1 MVLFGAHRPL
11 LELSDTDLVG
21 AVIGGDRDAVV
32 YLFYEKFA
40 AMFQYHIYKLF
51 PYKVDVEE
59 LTDELFLYL
68 YEDNWRRLRT
78 YNGSVKLS
86 TWMSVVSFR
95 FFKNFKATKI
105 DCNGLVTIS
114 DKWESFRGDW
124 TQSRDAEAAM
134 DIRTAIDSIK
144 SDRDRR
150 IAERLFIEDKA
161 FEDIAAEFGM
171 TVDYVYTVKN
181 RIVKLLK
188 NKLNGYQ

>member
-1 MVLFGAHRPL
+1 MHKACRYIKEMSDS
-11 LELSDTDLVG
+11 ELVE
-21 AVIGGDRDAVV
+21 AVIGGDKDAVV

-40 AMFQYHIYKLF
+40 AMFQYHIYKIF
-51 PYKVDVEE
+51 PYKVDIEE
-59 LTDELFLYL
+59 LTDEFFLYL
-68 YEDNWRRLRT
+68 YEDKWRRLRT

-95 FFKNFKATKI
+95 FFKNYKISRI
-105 DCNGLVTIS
+105 DCKGLITIS

-124 TQSRDAEAAM
+124 IQGVDVEAAV
-134 DIRTAIDSIK
+134 DIRAAIDSIK
-144 SDRDRR
+144 NDRDRK
-150 IAERLFIEDKA
+150 IAEKLFIKDKS

-188 NKLNGYQ
+188 NKLYGYQ

>member
-1 MVLFGAHRPL
+1 MRKVCRYIK
-11 LELSDTDLVG
+11 EMSDTELVE
-21 AVIGGDRDAVV
+21 AVIRGDKDAVV

-40 AMFQYHIYKLF
+40 AMFQYHIYKIF

-59 LTDELFLYL
+59 LTDEFFLYL
-68 YEDNWRRLRT
+68 YEDKWRRLRT

-95 FFKNFKATKI
+95 FFKNYKISRI
-105 DCNGLVTIS
+105 DCKGLITIS

-124 TQSRDAEAAM
+124 IQGVDVEAAV
-134 DIRTAIDSIK
+134 DIRAAIDSIK
-144 SDRDRR
+144 NDRDRK
-150 IAERLFIEDKA
+150 IAEKLFIKDKS